1 MHVSSCICIYIGL
14 LQELYLV
21 LVFSSHPYIHVH
33 CVSVMRQTNSTSGGS
48 PLVSRNGCCKYRV
61 RWFYSKGA
69 FLVLVWNMLLTI
81 ACMSGSNIFHIRHDV
96 NFVISEWQLAIP
108 IVFGFFGA
116 VFSGWLAD
124 AKLGNYRVMK
134 YSFVLLFLISLL
146 SSTVTLV
153 PGIAHYVYVVSVV
166 YCIGG
171 SLSIVAVVACFVTL
185 LQLGLDQ
192 MPDAS
197 SSNITS
203 FIAWFVFNMYAGVWI
218 SNVSNLPIISGTL
231 CSQMPYWVV
240 QLYSLLPPLCVSAV
254 LILDF
259 LLAKKWLIIEPKSSQ
274 SLTTIYRVL
283 KFAAKHKAPLNRSA
297 LTYWEENVPSRMD
310 LGKSRYGGP
319 FTTEQVEDVKT
330 ILRLLPLCLT
340 LWLLGCSL
348 AIFRPPHESLY
359 LPDVNSIYVSELL
372 VLITYNSWWCGM
384 VWTVFY
390 EFILYPVIRNRLPSI
405 LRKIGIIS
413 FLITALNIVFVILG
427 LVHYYHSDLV
437 AVHYVI
443 VILHSVSQGLF
454 MMLLASAMLQLV
466 CAQAPYNMRGVFGGC
481 MALVL
486 MSPSFISDSFPLK
499 FTLTILYGIKAAVS
513 LLGFIVYCLL
523 ARWYKRRVRDEDYNV
538 QAVVEEVY
546 DRYLSAQH

>member
-1 MHVSSCICIYIGL
+1 
-14 LQELYLV
+14 
-21 LVFSSHPYIHVH
+21 
-33 CVSVMRQTNSTSGGS
+33 MRQTNSTSEGS

-69 FLVLVWNMLLTI
+69 FLVLVWIMLLTI
-81 ACMSGSNIFHIRHDV
+81 ACISVSHIFRNV
-96 NFVISEWQLAIP
+96 NFVISKWLFAIP
-108 IVFGFFGA
+108 IVFCLLGA
-116 VFSGWLAD
+116 VFSGWLAN
-124 AKLGNYRVMK
+124 AKLGNYSVMK
-134 YSFVLLFLISLL
+134 YSFVLLFLTTLF
-146 SSTVTLV
+146 SSAVTLV

-197 SSNITS
+197 PSNITS
-203 FIAWFVFNMYAGVWI
+203 FIAWFVFSIYAGVWI
-218 SNVSNLPIISGTL
+218 PNVSNLPISSGTL

-240 QLYSLLPPLCVSAV
+240 QLYSLLPPLCMSAV

-259 LLAKKWLIIEPKSSQ
+259 LLAKKWLIIEPKSPQ

-319 FTTEQVEDVKT
+319 FTTDQVEDVKT

-348 AIFRPPHESLY
+348 AIFHPPHETLY
-359 LPDVNSIYVSELL
+359 LPDMNSYVSELL
-372 VLITYNSWWCGM
+372 ALITYNSWWCGM

-413 FLITALNIVFVILG
+413 FLITALNIVLVILG
-427 LVHYYHSDLV
+427 LVHYYHSDLME
-437 AVHYVI
+437 VHYVI
-443 VILHSVSQGLF
+443 VILYSVSQGLLT
-454 MMLLASAMLQLV
+454 MLLASAMLQLV

-481 MALVL
+481 ITFAL
-486 MSPSFISDSFPLK
+486 MSPSIISHSFPLK
-499 FTLTILYGIKAAVS
+499 FTLRILYGIKAAVS

>member
-1 MHVSSCICIYIGL
+1 M
-14 LQELYLV
+14 
-21 LVFSSHPYIHVH
+21 HVH

-48 PLVSRNGCCKYRV
+48 PLVSRNGCKCKYRV

-81 ACMSGSNIFHIRHDV
+81 ACVSVSHIFRKRHDV
-96 NFVISEWQLAIP
+96 NIVISKWLFAIP
-108 IVFGFFGA
+108 LVFGVFGA

-134 YSFVLLFLISLL
+134 YSFVLLFLIALL
-146 SSTVTLV
+146 FSVVTLV
-153 PGIAHYVYVVSVV
+153 PGIAHYVYVLSVL

-203 FIAWFVFNMYAGVWI
+203 FIAWFAFNIYAGFWI
-218 SNVSNLPIISGTL
+218 PNVSNLPIISGAL
-231 CSQMPYWVV
+231 CSSQIPYWVV
-240 QLYSLLPPLCVSAV
+240 QLYSLLPPLCMSAV

-259 LLAKKWLIIEPKSSQ
+259 LLAKKWLIIEPKSPQ

-297 LTYWEENVPSRMD
+297 FTYWEENVPSRMD

-348 AIFRPPHESLY
+348 AIFHPLNYNVYPP
-359 LPDVNSIYVSELL
+359 DWNCYVSRLL
-372 VLITYNSWWCGM
+372 SLFTYHNLWCGM

-390 EFILYPVIRNRLPSI
+390 EFILYPVICNKLPSI
-405 LRKIGIIS
+405 LRRIEIIS
-413 FLITALNIVFVILG
+413 LFNMTLSIVFLFCN
-427 LVHYYHSDLV
+427 YYKPISM
-437 AVHYVI
+437 I
-443 VILHSVSQGLF
+443 SMQS
-454 MMLLASAMLQLV
+454 SMLQ
-466 CAQAPYNMRGVFGGC
+466 
-481 MALVL
+481 
-486 MSPSFISDSFPLK
+486 SS
-499 FTLTILYGIKAAVS
+499 
-513 LLGFIVYCLL
+513 
-523 ARWYKRRVRDEDYNV
+523 
-538 QAVVEEVY
+538 
-546 DRYLSAQH
+546 